1 MRMYNPEWEAVKD
14 MKFTPQVLDAQ
25 FDLSG
30 GEIPADHGP
39 ALYAELLRHLPWL
52 ADTPEAAIHP
62 VHGAPSG
69 RNANLVINR
78 RVKLVLRLPVGCL
91 EDARTLIG
99 KTINPGAGDLTIGL
113 LKEKNLTPFGTLYS
127 HFVTL
132 GTADDEAAILLEVRR
147 QLDEMGIQCGLIP
160 GMQRKMTTPDGEIKG
175 HTLML
180 HDLSLEH
187 SLVVQEQG
195 LGLHRLWGCGIFI
208 PHKSIKEVSAS

>member
-1 MRMYNPEWEAVKD
+1 MRMYNPEWEAVKELA
-14 MKFTPQVLDAQ
+14 FTPKVMDVQ

-39 ALYAELLRHLPWL
+39 GLASEVLRHLPWL
-52 ADTPEAAIHP
+52 AETPGAAIHP

-78 RVKLVLRLPVGCL
+78 RVKLVLRVPV
-91 EDARTLIG
+91 ERIADARALVGQHID
-99 KTINPGAGDLTIGL
+99 PGAGSLRIGD

-132 GTADDEAAILLEVRR
+132 GTEDEAVILDTLRR

-160 GMQRKMTTPDGEIKG
+160 GMQRKMSTPDGEISG

-180 HDLSLEH
+180 HDLSLVH
-187 SLVVQEQG
+187 SLTIQELG

-208 PHKSIKEVSAS
+208 PHKSIKEVSTV

>member
-14 MKFTPQVLDAQ
+14 LQFTPRVLDIQ
-25 FDLSG
+25 FDISA

-39 ALYAELLRHLPWL
+39 ALYSEILRHLPWL
-52 ADTPEAAIHP
+52 ADTPAAAIHP

-78 RVKLVLRLPVGCL
+78 RVKIVLRLPVSRL
-91 EDARTLIG
+91 DDAHALVG
-99 KTINPGAGDLTIGL
+99 KSIDPGAGTLVIGA

-132 GTADDEAAILLEVRR
+132 GNADEAAILAEARKQLEA
-147 QLDEMGIQCGLIP
+147 MGIQCGLIP
-160 GMQRKMTTPDGEIKG
+160 GMQRKMLTPDGAISG
-175 HTLML
+175 HSLML
-180 HDLSLEH
+180 HDVGLMQSLA
-187 SLVVQEQG
+187 VQEHG

-208 PHKSIKEVSAS
+208 PHKSIKEVSTV

>member
-14 MKFTPQVLDAQ
+14 LEFTPRVLDLYY
-25 FDLSG
+25 DLVGS
-30 GEIPADHGP
+30 EIPADHGP
-39 ALYAELLRHLPWL
+39 ALYREILRHLPWL
-52 ADTPEAAIHP
+52 ADTPGAAIHP

-78 RVKLVLRLPVGCL
+78 RVKLVLRLPVARL
-91 EDARTLIG
+91 EEARALVG
-99 KTINPGAGDLTIGL
+99 KEIDPGAGPLLIGD

-132 GTADDEAAILLEVRR
+132 GTADEEAILVEVRR

-160 GMQRKMTTPDGEIKG
+160 GMQRKMSTPDGEISG

-180 HDLSLEH
+180 HDLSLVH
-187 SLVVQEQG
+187 SLAVQEHG
-195 LGLHRLWGCGIFI
+195 LGLHRVWGCGIFI
-208 PHKSIKEVSAS
+208 PHKSIKEVSTV